1 MLSTIHNANE
11 YVMVKRKEKIADKWE
26 SIDVKQ
32 PKVISE
38 YNSFMNGVDKSD
50 QILSSNN
57 LLRKCFR
64 WWKTLFFHLID
75 IAIVNGF
82 ILFQDSRKQGKLNK
96 ATRPRGYS
104 LLSSREELVRYIL
117 DIPEFAEPPIY
128 RHLAPAEPKIP
139 ITHIPDFT
147 SARRN
152 CHNCYEKTKKEYKVS
167 SFCPDCKVYLHC
179 NPKMNCFAEWHRNK
193 SYWTLFA
200 VE

>member
-11 YVMVKRKEKIADKWE
+11 YVMVKRKEKVADKWE

-82 ILFQDSRKQGKLNK
+82 ILFQDLRKRGKLNK
-96 ATRPRGYS
+96 VTRPRGYS
-104 LLSSREELVRYIL
+104 LLSFREELVRNIL
-117 DIPEFAEPPIY
+117 DIPESAEPPIY
-128 RHLAPAEPKIP
+128 RHLAQN
-139 ITHIPDFT
+139 PDNPHSRLHF
-147 SARRN
+147 R
-152 CHNCYEKTKKEYKVS
+152 KEKVS
-167 SFCPDCKVYLHC
+167 
-179 NPKMNCFAEWHRNK
+179 
-193 SYWTLFA
+193 
-200 VE
+200 